1 MLPQVRAAEADAA
14 DAPGPHRGQS
24 KLAVKKERL
33 QRRAILI
40 HKRGGGKVI
49 FVAASVGSLRGRRR
63 RRRKFPAG
71 KKKTKE
77 RKWRGKLCRRGG
89 KISFPVVGGGMWKE
103 EAFLPTPLS
112 AQVLFKLAA
121 EGVGEREGEQ
131 CRGKWGK
138 GSEKLDN

>member
-1 MLPQVRAAEADAA
+1 ML
-14 DAPGPHRGQS
+14 
-24 KLAVKKERL
+24 L
-33 QRRAILI
+33 RRWEVCEGGA
-40 HKRGGGKVI
+40 GGGS
-49 FVAASVGSLRGRRR
+49 FPRGRR
-63 RRRKFPAG
+63 K

-121 EGVGEREGEQ
+121 EGLWVWERES
-131 CRGKWGK
+131 RGKWGK